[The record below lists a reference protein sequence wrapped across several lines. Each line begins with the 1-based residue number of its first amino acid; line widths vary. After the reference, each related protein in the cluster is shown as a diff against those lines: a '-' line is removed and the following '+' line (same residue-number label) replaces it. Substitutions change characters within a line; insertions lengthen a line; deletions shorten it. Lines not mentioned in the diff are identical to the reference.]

1 MIYTFDGFELDRDAY
16 QLRDRGQVIGLEPQV
31 FELLAYLVAHRDRV
45 VPKEELLDAIWG
57 TRFVSES
64 ALTTRIKEARRALG
78 DDGRTQKF
86 IRTVVGRGY
95 QLAVDVVTT
104 GPPTPAMAGV
114 SALQPDV
121 DALGRPLLVG
131 REAELTVLH
140 GLFED
145 AATGQRRV
153 ALVGGDAGEGKTS
166 LLEAF
171 LAEVRPR
178 AAPWLAVGHAVDHT
192 GPGEPYLPLLDA
204 LAQLCRQPRGHEVVA
219 LLRRY
224 APAWLVQ
231 IPGVV
236 SDEDAEALRGVTL
249 GATQERMLR
258 EVIEGLEQLCTQ
270 RPVVLVLEDLH
281 WSDRSTLEVVAALA
295 RRTAPARLLLVATYR
310 PGDPE
315 GATAAL
321 VSQLAARRP
330 TCHRLV
336 LEGIDD
342 SAVAGLIGQRLG
354 ATTVDPSLAT
364 FAARRGGRNPLFL
377 TTLIEHWAAAGLL
390 AVEQDAVVAPQ
401 GLDSLAAALPG
412 DLRLLIQH
420 QTSQLSPEDRELLR
434 AASVVGTT
442 AAAAAV
448 AAAIDGDEEDVEAR
462 LGDLARRSKL
472 LSSDATAEW
481 QDGTI
486 TSEFRFRHSLHQE
499 VLYDAVPAAQRARL
513 HRRVGDRLA
522 VAFGEDAGLHAADL
536 AHHYVRSGDPSR
548 AVPALLASA
557 AVASRRSAHVEA
569 VELLTRAQSL
579 VGRVGGRDERIRLEA
594 NILAT
599 LAPALVAV
607 HGWAAP
613 EVQDTYERAL
623 ELCRMLP
630 EETPLDAVLY
640 GLATLHEYR
649 AEYGRS
655 QELTEQRLRLHIAK
669 PTSATR
675 VEAHELLACSSFHQ
689 GGFEEALQHAETAV
703 SVYDPHEHLALM
715 ALHGENPGVSSRH
728 WAAHALWFLGY
739 PDRALAMIRQ
749 ALELAGDLAHS
760 FSLSHAHEHAA
771 YLHQYR
777 LEPPEVLTHA
787 EVTLRLA
794 TEQGYPYRQATGA
807 MLHGWGTAVS
817 TATDGVA
824 AGLDELRRGLD
835 AYRETGAAMDLP
847 YFLALLADLLI
858 RAERFDE
865 ASSALDEAR
874 SIPRGRGYY
883 YEPELLRLRA
893 EVLRRQ
899 GHADLAKEAGRR
911 AIEVA
916 RAQQA
921 RSLELRAALAAL
933 DHAEDDSEAAA
944 ARSAVEAVYV
954 WFTEGFD
961 TPDLQRAK
969 AALGN

>member
-16 QLRDRGQVIGLEPQV
+16 RLRHHGQVIRLEPQA

-86 IRTVVGRGY
+86 IRTVVGHGY
-95 QLAVDVVTT
+95 QLAVDVIAT
-104 GPPTPAMAGV
+104 GPPTPAGAGV
-114 SALQPDV
+114 STAPAEV
-121 DALGRPLLVG
+121 GAPEGPLLVG
-131 REAELTVLH
+131 RAAELALLH

-145 AATGQRRV
+145 AAAGQRRV
-153 ALVGGDAGEGKTS
+153 ALLGGDAGEGKTS
-166 LLEAF
+166 LLEVF
-171 LAEVRPR
+171 LAETRQR
-178 AAPWLAVGHAVDHT
+178 AAAWLAVGHAVDHT
-192 GPGEPYLPLLDA
+192 APGEPYLPLLDA
-204 LAQLCRQPRGHEVVA
+204 LAQLCWQPRGHEAVA
-219 LLRRY
+219 VLRRH
-224 APAWLVQ
+224 APTWLVQ
-231 IPGVV
+231 LPGVL
-236 SDEDAEALRGVTL
+236 SDEDAEALRAVTL

-258 EVIEGLEQLCTQ
+258 EIVEGIEQLCLP

-281 WSDRSTLEVVAALA
+281 WSDRPTLEVLAAVS
-295 RRTAPARLLLVATYR
+295 RRTTPARLLVVATYR

-315 GATAAL
+315 GATAAM
-321 VSQLAARRP
+321 VAELAARRP

-336 LEGIDD
+336 LERIDD
-342 SAVAGLIGQRLG
+342 EAVARLIGERLG
-354 ATTVDPSLAT
+354 ATTADPDLAA
-364 FAARRGGRNPLFL
+364 FAARRGGGNPLFI

-390 AVEQDAVVAPQ
+390 GVEEDAAVAPN
-401 GLDSLAAALPG
+401 GLDELAGAVPG

-420 QTSQLSPEDRELLR
+420 QTSQLPPDDRELLR

-448 AAAIDGDEEDVEAR
+448 AAAIDSDDEIVEAR
-462 LGDLARRSKL
+462 LHDLARRSNL
-472 LSSDATAEW
+472 LASDATIEW
-481 QDGTI
+481 RDGTI
-486 TSEFRFRHSLHQE
+486 TPEFRFRHSLHQE
-499 VLYDAVPAAQRARL
+499 VLYDAVPPTQRARF
-513 HRRVGDRLA
+513 HGRVGDRLA
-522 VAFGEDAGLHAADL
+522 AAFGEDADLHAADL
-536 AHHYVRSGDPSR
+536 AHHYVRSGDAGR

-557 AVASRRSAHVEA
+557 TVASRRSAHAEA
-569 VELLTRAQSL
+569 VEVLTQAEAL
-579 VGRVGGRDERIRLEA
+579 IGRVRDPDERVRLEA
-594 NILAT
+594 NVLAT

-613 EVQDTYERAL
+613 EVRDTYERAL

-630 EETPLDAVLY
+630 DETPLDAVLY

-655 QELTEQRLRLHIAK
+655 QELTEQRLQLHIAK
-669 PTSATR
+669 PTSATQ

-689 GGFEEALQHAETAV
+689 GIFEEALQHAETAV
-703 SVYDPHEHLALM
+703 AVYDPAEHLALM

-739 PDRALAMIRQ
+739 PDRALAMIGQ

-777 LEPPEVLTHA
+777 LEPGKVLSHA
-787 EVTLRLA
+787 DATLRLA
-794 TEQGYPYRQATGA
+794 TKQGYPYRHATGT
-807 MLHGWGTAVS
+807 MLHGWATAVS
-817 TATDGVA
+817 TGARTVA
-824 AGLDELRRGLD
+824 AGLDELTRGLD
-835 AYRETGAAMDLP
+835 AYRDTGAAMDLP
-847 YFLALLADLLI
+847 YFLALLAEVLCLAGRLD
-858 RAERFDE
+858 D

-883 YEPELLRLRA
+883 FEPELLRLRA
-893 EVLRRQ
+893 EVLYGQ

-933 DHAEDDSEAAA
+933 EHAGDDTEAAA
-944 ARSAVEAVYV
+944 ARAAVGAIYAS
-954 WFTEGFD
+954 FTEGFD
-961 TPDLQRAK
+961 TADLQRAK
-969 AALGN
+969 AALGD

>member
-95 QLAVDVVTT
+95 QLAVDVMAT
-104 GPPTPAMAGV
+104 GPLLHETAGGGSAPLEGEAADHPA
-114 SALQPDV
+114 
-121 DALGRPLLVG
+121 LVG
-131 REAELTVLH
+131 REGELSLLH
-140 GLFED
+140 ALFED
-145 AATGQRRV
+145 AAAGQRRV

-166 LLEAF
+166 LLEVF
-171 LAEVRPR
+171 LAEVRQR
-178 AAPWLAVGHAVDHT
+178 AAAWLAVGHAVDHT
-192 GPGEPYLPLLDA
+192 GPGDPYLPLLDA
-204 LAQLCRQPRGHEVVA
+204 LAQLCRQPRGHEVTTV
-219 LLRRY
+219 LRRH
-224 APAWLVQ
+224 APTWLLQ
-231 IPGVV
+231 IPGVL
-236 SDEDAEALRGVTL
+236 SDEDAETLRAVTL

-258 EVIEGLEQLCTQ
+258 EIVQGVEQLATQ
-270 RPVVLVLEDLH
+270 RPVILVLEDLH
-281 WSDRSTLEVVAALA
+281 WSDRPTLEVVAALA

-321 VSQLAARRP
+321 VAELAARRP
-330 TCHRLV
+330 ICHRLV
-336 LEGIDD
+336 LKGIDEE
-342 SAVAGLIGQRLG
+342 AVAALIGERLDG
-354 ATTVDPSLAT
+354 GTVDSDLAA
-364 FAARRGGRNPLFL
+364 FAARRGGGNPLFI

-401 GLDSLAAALPG
+401 GLDSLAAAVPG

-420 QTSQLSPEDRELLR
+420 QTSQLPPEDRELLR

-448 AAAIDGDEEDVEAR
+448 AAAIDGDDEDVEAR
-462 LGDLARRSKL
+462 LGDLARRSNL
-472 LSSDATAEW
+472 LAGDATTEW
-481 QDGTI
+481 PDGTI

-499 VLYDAVPAAQRARL
+499 VLYEAVPAAQRTRF
-513 HRRVGDRLA
+513 HGRVGDRLA
-522 VAFGEDAGLHAADL
+522 AAFGEDADLHAADL
-536 AHHYVRSGDPSR
+536 AHHYVRSGDASR
-548 AVPALLASA
+548 AVPALVASA
-557 AVASRRSAHVEA
+557 AVASRRSAHAEA
-569 VELLTRAQSL
+569 VELLTQAQSL
-579 VGRVGGRDERIRLEA
+579 VERVRDRDERIRLEA

-607 HGWAAP
+607 RGWAAP

-630 EETPLDAVLY
+630 DETPLDAVLY

-655 QELTEQRLRLHIAK
+655 QELTEQRLQLHIAK

-689 GGFEEALQHAETAV
+689 GGFQEALQHAETAV
-703 SVYDPHEHLALM
+703 AVYDPHEHLALM

-777 LEPPEVLTHA
+777 LEPREVLAHA
-787 EVTLRLA
+787 EATLRLA
-794 TEQGYPYRQATGA
+794 TEQGYPYRKATGT
-807 MLHGWGTAVS
+807 MLHGWARAVS

-835 AYRETGAAMDLP
+835 AYRATGAAMDLP
-847 YFLALLADLLI
+847 YFLALLAELLI
-858 RAERFDE
+858 RAERLDD

-893 EVLRRQ
+893 EVLYRQ
-899 GHADLAKEAGRR
+899 GHIDLAKEAGRR
-911 AIEVA
+911 ATEVA

-921 RSLELRAALAAL
+921 RSLELRAALATL
-933 DHAEDDSEAAA
+933 DHAVDDAEAAG
-944 ARSAVEAVYV
+944 ARSAVETVYT

-969 AALGN
+969 ATLGN

>member
-1 MIYTFDGFELDRDAY
+1 MIYTFDRFELDRDAY
-16 QLRDRGQVIGLEPQV
+16 QLRDRGQVISLEPQV
-31 FELLAYLVAHRDRV
+31 FELLAYLVAHWDRV

-78 DDGRTQKF
+78 DDGRTQKL

-95 QLAVDVVTT
+95 QLAVDVIAT
-104 GPPTPAMAGV
+104 GILAPDRAEAGTAPPDT
-114 SALQPDV
+114 S
-121 DALGRPLLVG
+121 GRPLLVG
-131 REAELTVLH
+131 RQAELALLH
-140 GLFED
+140 GLFGD
-145 AATGQRRV
+145 AAAGQRRV

-166 LLEAF
+166 LLEVF
-171 LAEVRPR
+171 LEEVRQH
-178 AAPWLAVGHAVDHT
+178 AAAWLAVGHAVDHT

-204 LAQLCRQPRGHEVVA
+204 LARLCRQPRGHEVVTA
-219 LLRRY
+219 LRRH
-224 APAWLVQ
+224 APTWLVQ
-231 IPGVV
+231 LPGIL
-236 SDEDAEALRGVTL
+236 SDEDAAVLRAVTL
-249 GATQERMLR
+249 GVTQERMLR
-258 EVIEGLEQLCTQ
+258 EIVEGIEQLCEQ

-281 WSDRSTLEVVAALA
+281 WSDRPTLEVIAALA

-310 PGDPE
+310 PGDPD
-315 GATAAL
+315 GATAGMVAE
-321 VSQLAARRP
+321 LAARRP

-342 SAVAGLIGQRLG
+342 DAVAGLIGQRLD
-354 ATTVDPSLAT
+354 ATTVDPDLAA
-364 FAARRGGRNPLFL
+364 FAARRGGRNPLFI
-377 TTLIEHWAAAGLL
+377 TTLIEDWAAAGLL
-390 AVEQDAVVAPQ
+390 AVEEGAVVAPQ
-401 GLDSLAAALPG
+401 GLDSLADAVPG
-412 DLRLLIQH
+412 DLRLHIQH
-420 QTSQLSPEDRELLR
+420 QTSQLPPEDRELLR

-448 AAAIDGDEEDVEAR
+448 AAAIDSHEETVEAR
-462 LGDLARRSKL
+462 LHDLARRSNL
-472 LSSDATAEW
+472 LSSDATAAW

-499 VLYDAVPAAQRARL
+499 VLYDAVPAAQRARF
-513 HRRVGDRLA
+513 HGRVGHRLA
-522 VAFGEDAGLHAADL
+522 AAFGADEGLHAADL
-536 AHHYVRSGDPSR
+536 AHHFVRSGDASR

-557 AVASRRSAHVEA
+557 AVASRRSAHSEA

-579 VGRVGGRDERIRLEA
+579 VGGVRDRDERIRHEA

-623 ELCRMLP
+623 ELCHLLP
-630 EETPLDAVLY
+630 EETPFDAVLY

-655 QELTEQRLRLHIAK
+655 QELTEQRLQRDTAEL
-669 PTSATR
+669 PSATR

-703 SVYDPHEHLALM
+703 AVYDPHEHLALM

-760 FSLSHAHEHAA
+760 FSMSHAHEHAA

-777 LEPPEVLTHA
+777 LEPHDVLIHA
-787 EVTLRLA
+787 EATLRLA
-794 TEQGYPYRQATGA
+794 TEQGYPYRRATGT
-807 MLHGWGTAVS
+807 MLRGWAR
-817 TATDGVA
+817 ATDDVPG
-824 AGLDELRRGLD
+824 GLDELARGLE
-835 AYRETGAAMDLP
+835 AYRQTGAAMDLP

-858 RAERFDE
+858 RAERFGD

-899 GHADLAKEAGRR
+899 GFIDLAKQAARR

-916 RAQQA
+916 RAQRA

-933 DHAEDDSEAAA
+933 DHADDDAEAAE
-944 ARSAVEAVYV
+944 ARTALESVYV

-961 TPDLQRAK
+961 TPDLQRAR
-969 AALGN
+969 AALGD